1 MEKRKGTGVFIAIL
15 VGFLAAIL
23 LLSAAVFI
31 VIQRENRPSASE
43 DPVDRVVSDAL
54 EKKLEEVRAN
64 IEEYYLFDMDDT
76 DFDSAIIK
84 GYVDALGD
92 PYTVYYT
99 REEYQELL
107 ESNKGTYSGVGIVM
121 QQDPDTRVIT
131 VVRVY
136 ENTPASREDIQS
148 GDIFKEVN
156 GVDISSEDVS
166 VVASRIRGDAGTSV
180 SVTFYRP
187 STGKTFEVTMF
198 RQEIA
203 IQSVTYKMLDDQVGY
218 LEISTFDEQT
228 YGQFMAAY
236 RALEAEGM
244 KSIIFDLRDNGG
256 GLVSSVTAILD
267 QLLPKGIITYT
278 VDRQG
283 YRDEYTS
290 DAHCILD
297 IPAAVLTNE
306 NTASASEI
314 FVGAVQY
321 YEKATIV
328 GTTTFGKGIVQ
339 VILPLSDGSGMK
351 ITVSN
356 YYTPAGVC
364 IHGIGIEPD
373 IEVEYD
379 YNTEEDEQ
387 LNKALEVLK
396 AN

>member
-1 MEKRKGTGVFIAIL
+1 MEKKKGTGVFVAIL

-31 VIQRENRPSASE
+31 VIRRENRPSASE
-43 DPVDRVVSDAL
+43 DTADRVVSDEL
-54 EKKLEEVRAN
+54 EKKLEEIRAN
-64 IEEYYLFDMDDT
+64 IEDYYFFDKDGT

-99 REEYQELL
+99 HEEYKDLL
-107 ESNKGTYSGVGIVM
+107 ESNKGIFSGVGIVM
-121 QQDPDTRVIT
+121 QQDPDTRAIAVI
-131 VVRVY
+131 RVY
-136 ENTPASREDIQS
+136 ENAPASREDIQN
-148 GDIFKEVN
+148 GDVIKEVN
-156 GVDISSEDVS
+156 GADITSEDISI
-166 VVASRIRGDAGTSV
+166 VASRIRGKAGTSV

-187 STGKTFEVTMF
+187 STGKTFEVTML

-203 IQSVTYKMLDDQVGY
+203 IQSVDHKMLDDQVGY
-218 LEISTFDEQT
+218 MEIAEFDEQT

-283 YRDEYTS
+283 NRDEYTS
-290 DAHCILD
+290 DAQCILD
-297 IPAAVLTNE
+297 VPAVVLVNE

-314 FVGAVQY
+314 FVGAMQY
-321 YEKATIV
+321 YQKAAIV

-351 ITVSN
+351 ITVAN
-356 YYTPAGVC
+356 YYTPADVC
-364 IHGIGIEPD
+364 IHGIGIVPD
-373 IEVEYD
+373 VEIECD
-379 YNTEEDEQ
+379 YESEEDEQ